1 MHAIILKIVE
11 DSKRLTPC
19 NRSEDANEAC
29 TSTHRSNL
37 IQNQDLH
44 EKMFMLNFHKTG
56 TPKTLPRH
64 IFIHKPSLPMEVS
77 HLSYGQVLHFGT
89 SHEKQSS
96 FITFAYCGIE
106 GRQTLISEKN
116 NMQQISFVFHP
127 ENTNLTM
134 TCLQY
139 FTFFCL

>member
-1 MHAIILKIVE
+1 MRPVLPH
-11 DSKRLTPC
+11 T
-19 NRSEDANEAC
+19 EATLYKTRTC
-29 TSTHRSNL
+29 MKKCLCSIFTRQELPKHCPDTSLYTSQVYQWRFPTSV
-37 IQNQDLH
+37 
-44 EKMFMLNFHKTG
+44 M
-56 TPKTLPRH
+56 
-64 IFIHKPSLPMEVS
+64 V
-77 HLSYGQVLHFGT
+77 VLHFGT